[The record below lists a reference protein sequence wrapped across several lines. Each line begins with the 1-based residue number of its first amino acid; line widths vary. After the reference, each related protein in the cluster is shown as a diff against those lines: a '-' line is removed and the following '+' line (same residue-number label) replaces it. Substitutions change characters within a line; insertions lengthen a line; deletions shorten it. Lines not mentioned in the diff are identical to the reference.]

1 MPGVNRLLSVVRP
14 TAPVLLL
21 CGYYGEHNLGD
32 DALLQVL
39 VSSLPQP
46 QQLLITVRDP
56 TPVLALAPSAQTVN
70 RRSLRLCFRAALKAD
85 VLVLGGGSLLQD
97 STSFSSLVYYLL
109 LMAVAR
115 LGGAEVVLWGQG
127 LGPLQRRISRV
138 LVRTVLPFCKAASWR
153 DQRSFDLARHWAPKL
168 SMVVA
173 ADPVWQMPARP
184 WLGGD
189 AIVISW
195 RPTPL
200 LDHLGWRRLTE
211 ALDLLSADLAAP
223 VIWLAFHHTQDA
235 PLFQH
240 LSDQGLLPAR
250 LKARSSTLV
259 SQSLEAVSDLVQR
272 ARLVLPMRL
281 HALILA
287 RLANSPMAALSY
299 DPKVEA
305 AAAMANVPCT
315 PLRSLPSVDDLQTLW
330 RAEVD
335 RPADPDQTEALR
347 RQASAHSELLNRMAA
362 EGRLRHQSGARKRWA
377 N

>member
-1 MPGVNRLLSVVRP
+1 MPGVNRLLPVVRP
-14 TAPVLLL
+14 AAPVLLL

-39 VSSLPQP
+39 VSSLPEP
-46 QQLLITVRDP
+46 QQLLITARDP
-56 TPVLALAPSAQTVN
+56 APVLALAPSAQMVN
-70 RRSLRLCFRAALKAD
+70 RRSLRRCLRAALRAD

-109 LMAVAR
+109 LMTVAR

-127 LGPLQRRISRV
+127 LGPLRRRISRL

-153 DQRSFDLARHWAPKL
+153 DQRSFDWAQRWAPKL
-168 SMVVA
+168 PMVLA

-189 AIVISW
+189 AIVLSW

-200 LDHLGWRRLTE
+200 LNDQEWEVLLK
-211 ALDLLSADLAAP
+211 ALDLLSAELKAP
-223 VIWLAFHHTQDA
+223 VIWLAFHEHQDGPLLDQLWNRGLMPTRLRERSTTQAAKSLDA
-235 PLFQH
+235 VFTTV
-240 LSDQGLLPAR
+240 DQ
-250 LKARSSTLV
+250 
-259 SQSLEAVSDLVQR
+259 

-287 RLANSPMAALSY
+287 RLGGSPMVALSY

-305 AAAMANVPCT
+305 AAVEADVPFVR
-315 PLRSLPSVDDLQTLW
+315 LSELPGVDELLGLW
-330 RAEVD
+330 RSALD
-335 RPADPDQTEALR
+335 QPADV
-347 RQASAHSELLNRMAA
+347 HSVE
-362 EGRLRHQSGARKRWA
+362 RLRCLASGHASVLEATVQR
-377 N
+377 